1 MLQYLAKALNSP
13 KMLFGLN
20 ISCSLG
26 LTFTGWCKSQRKTIE
41 KRETFN
47 ALKRHFKETAV
58 KEYNNL
64 RYIYCEMLERVK
76 SQSLHVTRNERYRLV
91 NIEKQTVSH
100 ETIAFI

>member
-1 MLQYLAKALNSP
+1 MMQYLVKALNSP
-13 KMLFGLN
+13 KMLFGLE
-20 ISCSLG
+20 ISCSPS
-26 LTFTGWCKSQRKTIE
+26 LTLTGWCKSQLKTME
-41 KRETFN
+41 KRENFN

-58 KEYNNL
+58 KEYKNL

-76 SQSLHVTRNERYRLV
+76 SQSLHLKRNEKYRLE